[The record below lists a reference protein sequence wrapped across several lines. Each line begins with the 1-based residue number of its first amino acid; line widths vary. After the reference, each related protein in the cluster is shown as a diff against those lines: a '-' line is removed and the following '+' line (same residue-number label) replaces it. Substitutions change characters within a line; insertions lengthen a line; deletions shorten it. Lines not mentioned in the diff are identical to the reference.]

1 MSPKLVSRHG
11 DDIEIKR
18 LMVNFPN
25 ENVPVGDDKWS
36 GTIVKFLGS
45 LQSKYPDIKMIQL
58 HRGQQ
63 IELGGAKFTIMY
75 TQEDTVSAETGVPS
89 FTALNNYT
97 CVVMMEANGVKT
109 MFLGDVGN
117 KNDEKEVVMDI
128 LLTPYSDETLKCD
141 VVQIAHHGYNRLE
154 RAYDKIGAKYALFS
168 TFDVNDKQLLSYNQ
182 KKIYNALL
190 ERGFTDDTIFFQGR
204 KTWNLSMINGE
215 IIITYDDIRG
225 YDDGY
230 LDHLAACKGNKYT
243 TAYGKTFADAE

>member
-1 MSPKLVSRHG
+1 MSPRLVSRHG
-11 DDIEIKR
+11 DKIEIER

-36 GTIVKFLGS
+36 GTIVNFIGS
-45 LQSKYPDIKMIQL
+45 LESKYPNIKMIQL

-63 IELGGAKFTIMY
+63 IELGGASFTVMY

-97 CVVMMEANGVKT
+97 AVIMMEANGVKT
-109 MFLGDVGN
+109 LFLGDVGN

-128 LLTPYSDETLKCD
+128 LLSPYSDETLKCD
-141 VVQIAHHGYNRLE
+141 VVQISHHGYNRLE
-154 RAYDKIGAKYALFS
+154 RAYDKFKATYALFS

-182 KKIYNALL
+182 KIIYNALL
-190 ERGFTDDTIFFQGR
+190 ARGFTDDTIFFQGR
-204 KTWNLSMINGE
+204 KSWNLSMLDGKITV
-215 IIITYDDIRG
+215 TYDDIRG

-230 LDHLAACKGNKYT
+230 LEHLASCAAHQYT
-243 TAYGKTFADAE
+243 VAYGKTFADAE